1 MELPLAQPTREVS
14 PDPPQMSPRRP
25 AQLPAPLLPQ
35 TGEGGARVL
44 WVGPTFEEPSRDQA
58 IDEPRDTARGKH
70 DPFGELAHAQRP
82 VRRPG
87 EAQEDVVLGELEAV
101 RVAQLP
107 IERADHPIVRVQE

>member
-14 PDPPQMSPRRP
+14 PDPPQMGPRRP

-35 TGEGGARVL
+35 TGAGGARVL